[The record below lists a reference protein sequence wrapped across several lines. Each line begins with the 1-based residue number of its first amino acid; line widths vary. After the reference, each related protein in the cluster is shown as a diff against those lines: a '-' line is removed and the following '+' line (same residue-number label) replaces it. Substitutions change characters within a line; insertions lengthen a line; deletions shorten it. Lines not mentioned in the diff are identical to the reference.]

1 MAVDER
7 GGTTSGA
14 GWGLIE
20 DGKLERNSTAV
31 LDQASV
37 TAWRKAHPK
46 PKKPRKKRSK
56 EEGSAEGKEGGEGG
70 GKKRKASTP
79 PPPSQV
85 LPLEIAGFRLDRSD
99 ALKIAAAI
107 HDPSLPS
114 TVSIIVHGDHQDD
127 SALYNLPPIATVL
140 EIVKSKNGCRRCDVI
155 VDQARPKAYVKLMSQ
170 NMR

>member
-1 MAVDER
+1 M
-7 GGTTSGA
+7 
-14 GWGLIE
+14 
-20 DGKLERNSTAV
+20 

-70 GKKRKASTP
+70 GKKRKASQVP

-85 LPLEIAGFRLDRSD
+85 LPLEISGFRLDRGD

-127 SALYNLPPIATVL
+127 SALYNLPPIVTVL
-140 EIVKSKNGCRRCDVI
+140 KIVKSKNGCRRCDVI